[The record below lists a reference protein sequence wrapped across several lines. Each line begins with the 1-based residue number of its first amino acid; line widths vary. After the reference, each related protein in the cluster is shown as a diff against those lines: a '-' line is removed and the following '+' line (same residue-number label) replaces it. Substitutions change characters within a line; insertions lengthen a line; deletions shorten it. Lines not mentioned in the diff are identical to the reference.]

1 MGFGFPH
8 SPLFITVGGEYML
21 RKRAWIISFA
31 VCALC
36 LLADG
41 ILFCVALASP
51 TWKGPWGRYLFKA
64 FGIGA
69 AVFGAL
75 GIVLMM
81 VYLFWLERQKQTN
94 S

>member
-1 MGFGFPH
+1 MSKWF
-8 SPLFITVGGEYML
+8 
-21 RKRAWIISFA
+21 WIVSFA
-31 VCALC
+31 VCTLF

-69 AVFGAL
+69 VVSGVL
-75 GIVLMM
+75 GTVLLI
-81 VYLFWLERQKQTN
+81 VYLVKKGNGR
-94 S
+94 